1 MNIKRRGRKQGM
13 ARHIYVLP
21 CKNYNHSFHTCIK
34 SIMFWYTINT
44 VNTLQKKKVFFTQN
58 DPRI

>member
-44 VNTLQKKKVFFTQN
+44 VNTLQKKKFFFTQN